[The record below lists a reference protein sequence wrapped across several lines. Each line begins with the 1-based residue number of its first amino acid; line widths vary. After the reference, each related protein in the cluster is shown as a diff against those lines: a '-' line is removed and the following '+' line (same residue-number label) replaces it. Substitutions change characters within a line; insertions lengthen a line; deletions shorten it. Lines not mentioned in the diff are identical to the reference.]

1 MADTQTRPPTS
12 SEGGL
17 KRNALGTG
25 GIAFLVI
32 SAAAPL
38 TVMAGVA
45 PVALNVG
52 WIGAPVGYL
61 LAGLVLTVF
70 AVGFMAMTRHVKASG
85 GFYTYISLAMGKTAG
100 LASAILAIISYN
112 CLQIGV

>member
-1 MADTQTRPPTS
+1 MSDTQTRPPTAS
-12 SEGGL
+12 ADVAL
-17 KRNALGTG
+17 KRNAIGTG

-52 WIGAPVGYL
+52 GIGAPAGYL
-61 LAGLVLTVF
+61 LAGIVLTVF
-70 AVGFMAMTRHVKASG
+70 AVGFMAMTRHVSASG
-85 GFYTYISLAMGKTAG
+85 GFYTYISLALGKTAG

-112 CLQIGV
+112 CLQIG